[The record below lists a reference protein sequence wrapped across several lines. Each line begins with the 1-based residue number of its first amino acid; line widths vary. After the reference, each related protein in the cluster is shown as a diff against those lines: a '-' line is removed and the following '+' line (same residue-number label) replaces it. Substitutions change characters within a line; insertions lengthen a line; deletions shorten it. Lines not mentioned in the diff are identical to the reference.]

1 MAIESRLAILMAER
15 KYNIQAVIDRTGLD
29 RTSLSKLYHDKT
41 KMVNLESLDKLC
53 DLFDCEPGDL
63 LKRKSK
69 MDEPD
74 D

>member
-29 RTSLSKLYHDKT
+29 RTSLSKLYHGKT

-53 DLFDCEPGDL
+53 ELFGCEPGDIL
-63 LKRKSK
+63 IRKK
-69 MDEPD
+69 TEATTK
-74 D
+74 

>member
-15 KYNIQAVIDRTGLD
+15 KYNIQAVINRTGLD
-29 RTSLSKLYHDKT
+29 RTSLSRLYHDKT

-63 LKRKSK
+63 LKRTKK
-69 MDEPD
+69 KD

>member
-1 MAIESRLAILMAER
+1 MAIESRLAMLMAER

-53 DLFDCEPGDL
+53 GLFDCEPGDL

-69 MDEPD
+69 TDEPD